1 MDMTGPEAGL
11 RLCGKEETLDKNEY
25 RIKADEIKT
34 LIAQGEYQQAAE
46 IADTIDWR
54 RVKSVMM
61 LCTISDLYKINR
73 RYEDSRDI
81 LLLAYDRH
89 PGGRTIVYSLCELSI
104 KIEDYVMAIE
114 YYKEFVQ
121 IAPRDT
127 GRYILQYKLYQ
138 AQDVSLEE
146 RIAVLEELKTKDYRE
161 KWAYELAYLYH
172 RVGLATKCIEECD
185 ELILWFGEGKYVV
198 KAMEL
203 KMLHQP
209 LTDEQQGRYDSRFQS
224 EPVYEEGEPY
234 YGESEPVYEE
244 SQGQEDYY
252 YPETAYEA
260 EEQGMAE
267 EAQSAVQPEDVLHAP
282 TIRIPSEEIEIQV
295 KTMDVGQ
302 YNTINLQKEL
312 AEGLREVLEDEEP
325 QDAVTRSIIA
335 PMMEGDGN
343 MADNLSEGPQEEQF
357 PEEAY
362 SEGVPEEQMETE
374 VFFGATGEI
383 GDLNREQSGALP
395 REELTGEEVYTQDD
409 RGEYPAEETSG
420 EEESTDGNLAGE
432 DMGRQEKERTSRTGE
447 PIPAKT
453 SHSEEKPAGENAA
466 EGTLESAE
474 DQTAAIVM
482 EQLRMQNLGIEPPK
496 EMAGVL
502 SMESDGQISLV
513 VPESEKVE
521 KQITGQMRIEDIL
534 AEWER
539 MKRNNE
545 EKRREAI
552 HQKVLRQ
559 TGPMFTAF
567 EESIRDGLLEQLE
580 QGAEP
585 EEILAAA
592 GKAAD
597 MGEAAAEDVV
607 EESEE
612 AFIKEE
618 SEEDFYGEESEL
630 EEQPGDESWEEE
642 QEEAF
647 YEEESE
653 TGGSLEEEFL
663 EEEPEME
670 EPAEEA
676 PYEEEPEEGLLEEAP
691 YEEELEGEGP
701 IEEAPYEEEP
711 EEEGLLEE
719 APYEEELEGEGP
731 IEEAP
736 CEEGLVEEG
745 LAEEAPCVEEFEE
758 ELVEEVLY
766 EEETVEEGQPEE
778 SHEEDSNVEET
789 DRARPTEEESRKEK
803 PAGKRRREKTIQK
816 EPIRK
821 ESAQEEENAS
831 QEAPSGRE
839 KPRVRALTR
848 EEKELYGSFI
858 QSRSS
863 KEKLIAA
870 IDSISMASY
879 TGNVVIT
886 GDEGMDTM
894 TLAKNMIREVQ
905 MTDSNFSG
913 KIAKISG
920 SSFNQRNVTQTLD
933 GLANGA
939 LIIQK
944 ASQMDRETADALY
957 KALQQEKYGLIVI
970 MEDTRKAMNKFL
982 GVYAK
987 LAECFNARMDMEALS
1002 NDSLV
1007 AFGKKYAREMEY
1019 SIDELGIL
1027 ALHTRIA
1034 EMQTSDHV
1042 VTIKDVKGIMDEA
1055 IRHANRKS
1063 MGHFVDILLAKRYD
1077 EEDMI
1082 ILREND
1088 FIY

>member
-1 MDMTGPEAGL
+1 MD
-11 RLCGKEETLDKNEY
+11 KYEY
-25 RIKADEIKT
+25 KIKADEIKA

-46 IADTIDWR
+46 IADSIDWR

-121 IAPRDT
+121 IAPKDT

-146 RIAVLEELKTKDYRE
+146 RIAVLEELKSKDYRE

-209 LTDEQQGRYDSRFQS
+209 LTAEQQDRYEGRFQS
-224 EPVYEEGEPY
+224 EPVYDDYEQGEYANDQELYQENDRQLETAEGQ
-234 YGESEPVYEE
+234 EPVE
-244 SQGQEDYY
+244 QIQE
-252 YPETAYEA
+252 PP
-260 EEQGMAE
+260 
-267 EAQSAVQPEDVLHAP
+267 VDVLRAP

-312 AEGLREVLEDEEP
+312 AEGLREVLEDEES
-325 QDAVTRSIIA
+325 QDAITRSIMA
-335 PMMEGDGN
+335 PMLEGDE
-343 MADNLSEGPQEEQF
+343 DNPDNTEFFPTEESEDSG
-357 PEEAY
+357 EAA
-362 SEGVPEEQMETE
+362 VEQMETE

-383 GDLNREQSGALP
+383 GDAGLADDLWQQKETLA
-395 REELTGEEVYTQDD
+395 EEEVYTEETQSEEEAYTKELTEEDTSEANEPD
-409 RGEYPAEETSG
+409 TFAAEPEEYAGAGMAEELSGAEEYG
-420 EEESTDGNLAGE
+420 EEESFGDAQE
-432 DMGRQEKERTSRTGE
+432 DAEQEDR
-447 PIPAKT
+447 
-453 SHSEEKPAGENAA
+453 
-466 EGTLESAE
+466 
-474 DQTAAIVM
+474 TAAVVM

-502 SMESDGQISLV
+502 SMESDGQLSLV

-545 EKRREAI
+545 EKRKEEI
-552 HQKVLRQ
+552 HQRVLRQ

-567 EESIRDGLLEQLE
+567 EEAIRDGLLEQLE
-580 QGAEP
+580 QGIVP
-585 EEILAAA
+585 EETDAVEEPLTS
-592 GKAAD
+592 
-597 MGEAAAEDVV
+597 EDVV
-607 EESEE
+607 EELTEIEE
-612 AFIKEE
+612 APA
-618 SEEDFYGEESEL
+618 GEYV
-630 EEQPGDESWEEE
+630 GDEAVEEE
-642 QEEAF
+642 
-647 YEEESE
+647 
-653 TGGSLEEEFL
+653 SLEEEIS
-663 EEEPEME
+663 EEEPAETEEFAEPGEEFSEAESFEEEFAEEEGTPEEAEGEVAETELTGE
-670 EPAEEA
+670 EPAEEEESA
-676 PYEEEPEEGLLEEAP
+676 EQEFAETEEEP
-691 YEEELEGEGP
+691 
-701 IEEAPYEEEP
+701 
-711 EEEGLLEE
+711 
-719 APYEEELEGEGP
+719 
-731 IEEAP
+731 
-736 CEEGLVEEG
+736 VE
-745 LAEEAPCVEEFEE
+745 
-758 ELVEEVLY
+758 
-766 EEETVEEGQPEE
+766 
-778 SHEEDSNVEET
+778 
-789 DRARPTEEESRKEK
+789 EEESAERWPVETGEEPADAEEFAEK
-803 PAGKRRREKTIQK
+803 AIEPDQESAEGEEEFVEAAESAGEEPAEPEDKHTGQEEPGKPVQALREK
-816 EPIRK
+816 
-821 ESAQEEENAS
+821 A
-831 QEAPSGRE
+831 
-839 KPRVRALTR
+839 RVRSLTK
-848 EEKELYGSFI
+848 EEKELFGAFI
-858 QSRSS
+858 QNRSS
-863 KEKLIAA
+863 REKLIAA

-886 GDEGMDTM
+886 GDEGMDTL
-894 TLAKNMIREVQ
+894 TLAKNMVREVQ
-905 MTDSNFSG
+905 LTDSNFSG

-920 SSFNQRNVTQTLD
+920 SSLNQRDVVQTLD

-944 ASQMDRETADALY
+944 ASEMDKDTVDTLY
-957 KALQQEKYGLIVI
+957 KALQREQYGLIVI

-982 GVYAK
+982 GVHTR

-1002 NDSLV
+1002 NDTLV
-1007 AFGKKYAREMEY
+1007 AFGKKYAKEMEY
-1019 SIDELGIL
+1019 SIDELGVL

-1034 EMQTSDHV
+1034 EMQTNDHA
-1042 VTIKDVKGIMDEA
+1042 VTIMDVRGIMDEA
-1055 IRHANRKS
+1055 IYHANRKTI
-1063 MGHFVDILLAKRYD
+1063 GHFVDILLAKRYD

-1088 FIY
+1088 FIA

>member
-1 MDMTGPEAGL
+1 M
-11 RLCGKEETLDKNEY
+11 DKNEY
-25 RIKADEIKT
+25 KIKADEIKA

-46 IADTIDWR
+46 IADSIDWR

-89 PGGRTIVYSLCELSI
+89 PGARTIVYSLCELSI

-121 IAPRDT
+121 IAPKDT

-146 RIAVLEELKTKDYRE
+146 RIAVLEELKAKDYRE

-209 LTDEQQGRYDSRFQS
+209 LTSEQQGKYDSRFQPEPVYENAEPDYEDS
-224 EPVYEEGEPY
+224 EPVYEEAE
-234 YGESEPVYEE
+234 
-244 SQGQEDYY
+244 GQEYY
-252 YPETAYEA
+252 TENTYVAET
-260 EEQGMAE
+260 EEPGMAE
-267 EAQSAVQPEDVLHAP
+267 EAQYAVQPVDVLHAP

-312 AEGLREVLEDEEP
+312 AEGLREVLEDEES
-325 QDAVTRSIIA
+325 QTELTDSIA
-335 PMMEGDGN
+335 EPMMETDADMYDGLQ
-343 MADNLSEGPQEEQF
+343 AEPEGGSDETTEEQ
-357 PEEAY
+357 
-362 SEGVPEEQMETE
+362 VETE
-374 VFFGATGEI
+374 VFFGATGEMGDI
-383 GDLNREQSGALP
+383 GLTEAAAPS
-395 REELTGEEVYTQDD
+395 EELLTEEEIYTEDI
-409 RGEYPAEETSG
+409 PAEEEIYTEDIPT
-420 EEESTDGNLAGE
+420 EEEICAGDIPPEETDAAE
-432 DMGRQEKERTSRTGE
+432 EVAPAEKEPFSAVSPKEET
-447 PIPAKT
+447 P
-453 SHSEEKPAGENAA
+453 SE
-466 EGTLESAE
+466 TE
-474 DQTAAIVM
+474 DRTAAMVM
-482 EQLRMQNLGIEPPK
+482 EQLRMQTLGIEPPK
-496 EMAGVL
+496 EMAEVL

-513 VPESEKVE
+513 VPETEKVE

-539 MKRNNE
+539 MKRDNE

-559 TGPMFTAF
+559 TGPMFNAF
-567 EESIRDGLLEQLE
+567 EESIRDGLLEKLE
-580 QGAEP
+580 QGAEL
-585 EEILAAA
+585 EEIVT
-592 GKAAD
+592 
-597 MGEAAAEDVV
+597 EAERASV
-607 EESEE
+607 EEG
-612 AFIKEE
+612 AVT
-618 SEEDFYGEESEL
+618 EEDAVEEL
-630 EEQPGDESWEEE
+630 EEIDEGSAENESLAAEHIEEY
-642 QEEAF
+642 
-647 YEEESE
+647 YEE
-653 TGGSLEEEFL
+653 GSAEEEFYEA
-663 EEEPEME
+663 EEYGE
-670 EPAEEA
+670 EPAEEEFVEEEE
-676 PYEEEPEEGLLEEAP
+676 YEEESAEAESVEEEE
-691 YEEELEGEGP
+691 YEEESA
-701 IEEAPYEEEP
+701 EAESVEEEEYG
-711 EEEGLLEE
+711 EESAE
-719 APYEEELEGEGP
+719 AKS
-731 IEEAP
+731 
-736 CEEGLVEEG
+736 VEENEAEPT
-745 LAEEAPCVEEFEE
+745 AEE
-758 ELVEEVLY
+758 
-766 EEETVEEGQPEE
+766 TT
-778 SHEEDSNVEET
+778 EEDASE
-789 DRARPTEEESRKEK
+789 AIQAKAKPGRKEARSGKGTPKTEAAARK
-803 PAGKRRREKTIQK
+803 PSPEDTSKPSREKS
-816 EPIRK
+816 RL
-821 ESAQEEENAS
+821 
-831 QEAPSGRE
+831 
-839 KPRVRALTR
+839 RALTK
-848 EEKELYGSFI
+848 EEKELFSAFI
-858 QSRSS
+858 QSKSS
-863 KEKLIAA
+863 KEKLINA

-886 GDEGMDTM
+886 GDEGMDTL

-913 KIAKISG
+913 KTAKISG
-920 SSFNQRNVTQTLD
+920 KSLNQRDIMKTLNS
-933 GLANGA
+933 LANGA

-944 ASQMDRETADALY
+944 ASDMNKDTADTLY
-957 KALQQEKYGLIVI
+957 KALQQEQYGLIVI

-982 GVYAK
+982 GVYTK
-987 LAECFNARMDMEALS
+987 LAECFSARMDMEALS
-1002 NDSLV
+1002 NDALV
-1007 AFGKKYAREMEY
+1007 AFGKKYAKEMEY

-1034 EMQTSDHV
+1034 EQQTSDHA
-1042 VTIKDVKGIMDEA
+1042 VTIMDVKGIMDEA

>member
-1 MDMTGPEAGL
+1 M
-11 RLCGKEETLDKNEY
+11 DKNEY
-25 RIKADEIKT
+25 KIKADEIKA

-46 IADTIDWR
+46 IADSIDWR

-89 PGGRTIVYSLCELSI
+89 PGARTIVYSLCELSI

-121 IAPRDT
+121 IAPKDT

-146 RIAVLEELKTKDYRE
+146 RIAVLEELKAKDYRE

-209 LTDEQQGRYDSRFQS
+209 LTSEQQGKYDSRFQPEPVYENAEPDYEDS
-224 EPVYEEGEPY
+224 EPVYEEAE
-234 YGESEPVYEE
+234 
-244 SQGQEDYY
+244 GQEYY
-252 YPETAYEA
+252 TENTYVAET
-260 EEQGMAE
+260 EEPGMAE
-267 EAQSAVQPEDVLHAP
+267 EAQYAVQPVDVLHAP

-312 AEGLREVLEDEEP
+312 AEGLREVLEDEES
-325 QDAVTRSIIA
+325 QTELTDSIA
-335 PMMEGDGN
+335 EPMMETDADMYDGLQ
-343 MADNLSEGPQEEQF
+343 AEPEGGSDETTEEQ
-357 PEEAY
+357 
-362 SEGVPEEQMETE
+362 VETE
-374 VFFGATGEI
+374 VFFGATGEMGDI
-383 GDLNREQSGALP
+383 G
-395 REELTGEEVYTQDD
+395 LTEAAA
-409 RGEYPAEETSG
+409 PAEELLT
-420 EEESTDGNLAGE
+420 EEEIYTEDIPAEEEIYTEDIPTGETDAAE
-432 DMGRQEKERTSRTGE
+432 EVAPAEKEPFSAVSPKEET
-447 PIPAKT
+447 P
-453 SHSEEKPAGENAA
+453 SE
-466 EGTLESAE
+466 TE
-474 DQTAAIVM
+474 DRTAAMVM
-482 EQLRMQNLGIEPPK
+482 EQLRMQTLGIEPPK
-496 EMAGVL
+496 EMAEVL

-513 VPESEKVE
+513 VPETEKVE

-539 MKRNNE
+539 MKRDNE

-567 EESIRDGLLEQLE
+567 EESIRDGLLEKLE
-580 QGAEP
+580 QGAEL
-585 EEILAAA
+585 EEIVT
-592 GKAAD
+592 
-597 MGEAAAEDVV
+597 EAERASV
-607 EESEE
+607 EEG
-612 AFIKEE
+612 AVT
-618 SEEDFYGEESEL
+618 EEDAVEEL
-630 EEQPGDESWEEE
+630 EEIDEGSAENESLAAEHIEEY
-642 QEEAF
+642 
-647 YEEESE
+647 YEE
-653 TGGSLEEEFL
+653 GSAEEEFYEA
-663 EEEPEME
+663 EEYGE
-670 EPAEEA
+670 EPAEEEFVEEEE
-676 PYEEEPEEGLLEEAP
+676 YEEESAEAESVEEEY
-691 YEEELEGEGP
+691 YEEESAEAESV
-701 IEEAPYEEEP
+701 EEEYYEEESAEAESVG
-711 EEEGLLEE
+711 EEEYGEE
-719 APYEEELEGEGP
+719 SAEAESVEEEEYGE
-731 IEEAP
+731 ESAEAKS
-736 CEEGLVEEG
+736 VEENEAEPT
-745 LAEEAPCVEEFEE
+745 AEEA
-758 ELVEEVLY
+758 
-766 EEETVEEGQPEE
+766 T
-778 SHEEDSNVEET
+778 EEDASE
-789 DRARPTEEESRKEK
+789 AIQAKAKPGRKE
-803 PAGKRRREKTIQK
+803 ARREKGTPK
-816 EPIRK
+816 TEAAARK
-821 ESAQEEENAS
+821 
-831 QEAPSGRE
+831 PSPEDTSKPSRE
-839 KPRVRALTR
+839 KSRLRALTK
-848 EEKELYGSFI
+848 EEKELFSAFI
-858 QSRSS
+858 QSKSS
-863 KEKLIAA
+863 KEKLINA

-886 GDEGMDTM
+886 GDEGMDTL

-913 KIAKISG
+913 KTAKISG
-920 SSFNQRNVTQTLD
+920 KSLNQRDIMKTLNS
-933 GLANGA
+933 LANGA

-944 ASQMDRETADALY
+944 ASDMNKDTADTLY
-957 KALQQEKYGLIVI
+957 KALQQEQYGLIVI

-982 GVYAK
+982 GVYTK
-987 LAECFNARMDMEALS
+987 LAECFSARMDMEALS
-1002 NDSLV
+1002 NDALV
-1007 AFGKKYAREMEY
+1007 AFGKKYAKEMEY

-1034 EMQTSDHV
+1034 EQQTSDHA
-1042 VTIKDVKGIMDEA
+1042 VTIMDVKGIMDEA

>member
-1 MDMTGPEAGL
+1 MTGPEAGL

-597 MGEAAAEDVV
+597 MREAAAEEVV

-676 PYEEEPEEGLLEEAP
+676 PYEEEP
-691 YEEELEGEGP
+691 
-701 IEEAPYEEEP
+701 
-711 EEEGLLEE
+711 EEGLLEE

>member
-701 IEEAPYEEEP
+701 IEEAP
-711 EEEGLLEE
+711 
-719 APYEEELEGEGP
+719 
-731 IEEAP
+731 